1 MSKFYR
7 ERFTVEYSDDIRQ
20 DERGRSV
27 IGKKRMKCEI
37 EVYIDL
43 TEVARVMGSKACAS
57 KGGFCVDGYTT
68 VKRVGQAVELSRE
81 MKPLI

>member
-1 MSKFYR
+1 MSNFYR
-7 ERFTVEYSDDIRQ
+7 ERFTIEYTDDIR
-20 DERGRSV
+20 DDSGNRHV

-43 TEVARVMGSKACAS
+43 AEVARVMGSRACAS
-57 KGGFCVDGYTT
+57 KGGKCQDGYTT